1 MMKAIIIFLLISIKC
16 NHLYGLIT
24 LFNCTFDNGL
34 VDDCNFPA
42 VLTVADTL
50 DIDIGYTLTDGS
62 ITPPGRPLSDA
73 SSVFLPTDNGETCL
87 FPYELNGWD
96 MHFCLFQ
103 ENTNDSTCPTK
114 SGNQTCARGLYG
126 YKTTADP
133 LGFLDIYRS
142 VQTIIVNSTD
152 EELCLSFYYYFTNSL
167 REPNITIVMSG
178 QLNTSNSETIV
189 NVTASGEDRWY
200 YSQTTFIVLP
210 DTYRLTLYFRR
221 APDVSD
227 TTNFTFALDNISITT
242 GSCFNAANGSATTD
256 ALAFSE
262 TVTAS
267 AISETHTTE
276 RLPTTQMIESMA
288 TSLKNETVAASTIS
302 ETHTTERD
310 TTAQMIESVATSLKN
325 ETVAASTISE
335 THTTERD
342 TTAQMIESVATSS
355 KSSTT
360 VSILPTYTTS
370 KTSTTTTPLRT
381 TLTTHS
387 TTTHSIRTTNST
399 IAKTTT
405 TNNPTNIPP
414 RTSSSTTRSQMTTS
428 STTRSQMTTSSTT
441 RSITTTSKTS
451 SSRSTWIPSLISI
464 ITVLITTVELRRK
477 LSSDDS
483 SEAKAKKFHNEF
495 DQSITYFEDLPNEV
509 LCEIFDYRHQYCLCE
524 EFPKPEF

>member
-210 DTYRLTLYFRR
+210 DTYRLTFYFRR

-276 RLPTTQMIESMA
+276 RLPTTQMIESM
-288 TSLKNETVAASTIS
+288 
-302 ETHTTERD
+302 
-310 TTAQMIESVATSLKN
+310 ATSLKN

-464 ITVLITTVELRRK
+464 ITVLVYTL
-477 LSSDDS
+477 
-483 SEAKAKKFHNEF
+483 KFT
-495 DQSITYFEDLPNEV
+495 I
-509 LCEIFDYRHQYCLCE
+509 
-524 EFPKPEF
+524 

>member
-73 SSVFLPTDNGETCL
+73 SSVFSPTDNGETCL

-256 ALAFSE
+256 ALAFFILLSE
-262 TVTAS
+262 AVTAS
-267 AISETHTTE
+267 A
-276 RLPTTQMIESMA
+276 
-288 TSLKNETVAASTIS
+288 IS

-399 IAKTTT
+399 I
-405 TNNPTNIPP
+405 
-414 RTSSSTTRSQMTTS
+414 
-428 STTRSQMTTSSTT
+428 
-441 RSITTTSKTS
+441 
-451 SSRSTWIPSLISI
+451 
-464 ITVLITTVELRRK
+464 ITTVELRRK